1 MKKFNLH
8 ILLISV
14 FTLLVSC
21 EKYLDQQPRFA
32 LTESNAITSY
42 DKAKA
47 AVNGIYATFRND
59 NWSGALYVAQATKA
73 GFVNFSGVAD
83 YNLSYT
89 QETPGGSA
97 VWSAF
102 YRSLNSAN
110 FAITGIEA
118 LPESAFANTA
128 QRNALLGEAK
138 AVRAWIN
145 LNILWNFGYWWAE
158 DESPYGLIYRDKP
171 AALDNV
177 NAPRITVGESYRLIN
192 EDLDFAIQH
201 AADFDSPR
209 YISRQFAQILKAK
222 SILYRAGYR
231 NETEPLRQA
240 LTLVNRVLEQ
250 TNAKFQLQSD
260 LAQVYQRSWES
271 SENLFV
277 KYLEDDGSRT
287 SAGGYWYTY
296 GIIYQGNTLPLAP
309 GGSLTAGLRYGTD
322 WFAGDPRWSIATGE
336 VRAPETWD
344 NTFRYTFK
352 KLARLGSYQGKV
364 NSPVDEKY
372 ATYYFRFAELYLLK
386 AELLARTGASVPQA
400 IAPINELRQKRSAQA
415 FKSLSPLNQEQLYDA
430 IFKEIF
436 LELCLENG
444 SEFFAS
450 IRFKKDNQP
459 WIVAIKDGLTFDITR
474 SSWPIPNSE
483 IINNPSA
490 IQNPGQD

>member
-1 MKKFNLH
+1 MKKLTIHMF
-8 ILLISV
+8 
-14 FTLLVSC
+14 LVLFLASLVGC
-21 EKYLDQQPRFA
+21 EKYLDQQPKFA
-32 LTESNAITSY
+32 LTESNGITNY
-42 DKAKA
+42 AKAKA
-47 AVNGIYATFRND
+47 AVNGIYSTFRND
-59 NWSGALYVAQATKA
+59 SWSGALYVAQTTKA
-73 GFVNFSGVAD
+73 GFINFSSVAD

-89 QETPGGSA
+89 QESGGGSA
-97 VWSAF
+97 IWSAF
-102 YRSLNSAN
+102 YRSLNAAN

-118 LPESAFANTA
+118 LPQTAFTNNE
-128 QRNALLGEAK
+128 QRNSLLGEAK

-158 DESPYGLIYRDKP
+158 DASPYGLVFRDKP
-171 AALDNV
+171 ASLDNV
-177 NAPRITVGESYRLIN
+177 RAPRISVGESYRIIN

-201 AADFDSPR
+201 ASQFDSPR
-209 YISRQFAQILKAK
+209 YISKQFAQVLKAK
-222 SILYRAGYR
+222 ALLYRSGYR
-231 NETEPLRQA
+231 NETEPLKQA
-240 LTLVNRVLEQ
+240 LTLINNVMEQ
-250 TNAKFQLQSD
+250 ASSKFQLQND
-260 LAQVYQRSWES
+260 LAQVYQKSWES
-271 SENLFV
+271 PENLFV

-309 GGSLTAGLRYGTD
+309 GGARTAGLRYGTD
-322 WFAGDPRWSIATGE
+322 WFIGDPRWSIATGE

-386 AELLARTGASVPQA
+386 AELLARTGSSVAQA
-400 IAPINELRQKRSAQA
+400 IAPINELRQKRTAQA
-415 FKSLSPLNQEQLYDA
+415 FTPLQPVNQEQLYDA

-474 SSWPIPNSE
+474 VSWPIPNSE
-483 IINNPSA
+483 IINNPA
-490 IQNPGQD
+490 AFQNPGQE